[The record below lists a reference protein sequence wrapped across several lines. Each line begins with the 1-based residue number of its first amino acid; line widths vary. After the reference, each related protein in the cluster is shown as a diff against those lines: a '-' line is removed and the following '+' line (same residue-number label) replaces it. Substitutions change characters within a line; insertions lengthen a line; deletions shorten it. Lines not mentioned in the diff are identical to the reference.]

1 MKVHSSKTKRF
12 WETSSKNRNWQHQKR
27 SIFLQK
33 WNIGNAAAASVPLR
47 FAIFPS
53 HLKYCACH
61 STSYEVLHL
70 SRKIILAN
78 LEICCFNMKPLLSK
92 SAPWS
97 PDMSDADVCCTA
109 PASEMPLCRYSSN
122 APCPPSVF
130 KLFKLMQN
138 PTGLANC
145 CAGAESIAPA
155 TQNHIQTSK
164 SGPRPSSFNTFDFEM
179 CFAPQRC
186 ALFGKFNFQKYDFTI
201 LTSTRASH
209 HNGSGPA
216 ALARLLFDPAEPQSI
231 GKKTQC
237 FLRLFYLFA
246 CFYLLSTG
254 SLFSDSSHNCC
265 CICPYVG
272 SLTSKLPSAVYIIY
286 IYIHTYINLYIHM

>member
-1 MKVHSSKTKRF
+1 
-12 WETSSKNRNWQHQKR
+12 
-27 SIFLQK
+27 
-33 WNIGNAAAASVPLR
+33 
-47 FAIFPS
+47 
-53 HLKYCACH
+53 
-61 STSYEVLHL
+61 
-70 SRKIILAN
+70 
-78 LEICCFNMKPLLSK
+78 
-92 SAPWS
+92 
-97 PDMSDADVCCTA
+97 
-109 PASEMPLCRYSSN
+109 
-122 APCPPSVF
+122 
-130 KLFKLMQN
+130 MQN

-155 TQNHIQTSK
+155 TQNHIRTSK
-164 SGPRPSSFNTFDFEM
+164 SGPRLSSFNTFEFEM

-272 SLTSKLPSAVYIIY
+272 SLTSKLPSAVYIY
-286 IYIHTYINLYIHM
+286 IYIRT